1 MNSECNS
8 GGSNAGNACCCNFL
22 LHDNVCE
29 SRSSCTSCNRNEG
42 KGLRGVA
49 MVVNEGNEQEQE
61 NRREVKEKS

>member
-1 MNSECNS
+1 M
-8 GGSNAGNACCCNFL
+8 
-22 LHDNVCE
+22 H
-29 SRSSCTSCNRNEG
+29 SCNRNEG